1 MTGEWGVEGWGW
13 GMQLFFL
20 CSVYV
25 LVIGDR
31 SVEDA
36 FVYIGLFD
44 IPGFV

>member
-25 LVIGDR
+25 LGDR
-31 SVEDA
+31 SVEDG
-36 FVYIGLFD
+36 FSYMGLFD
-44 IPGFV
+44 IHGFV